1 MVALFQNREQ
11 AGQALA
17 KALMGYA
24 DKEGVIVLALPR
36 GGVPVAYPVAKALH
50 APLDIIIVRKL
61 GVPGNRELAMGAIA
75 SGGVRIINHD
85 IVRLLNLSQF
95 AIDAVAAEEQREIE
109 RREQLY
115 REGWPALDVHGRTV
129 IVVDDGIATGATMR
143 AAVTALRERQARRIV
158 VAAPS
163 CAPDAN
169 KMLQGEADEVVC
181 LATPDPY
188 IAVGRWYEDF
198 TQTTDQEV
206 TELLRRA
213 AKDLCAAASHKMH

>member
-1 MVALFQNREQ
+1 VALFQNREQ

-17 KALMGYA
+17 KAWMRYA
-24 DKEGVIVLALPR
+24 DQEGAIVLALPR
-36 GGVPVAYPVAKALH
+36 GGVPVAYQLAKAIH

-85 IVRLLNLSQF
+85 IVRLLNISQF

-109 RREQLY
+109 LREQLY

-143 AAVTALRERQARRIV
+143 AAVTALRERHAQHIV
-158 VAAPS
+158 VAAPTA
-163 CAPDAN
+163 APDAH
-169 KMLQGEADEVVC
+169 KMLAGEADEVVC
-181 LATPDPY
+181 LSTPAPY
-188 IAVGRWYEDF
+188 IAVGLWYENF
-198 TQTTDQEV
+198 TQTSDQEV
-206 TELLRRA
+206 TELLRQA
-213 AKDLCAAASHKMH
+213 AKDLCAAATQKMH

>member
-1 MVALFQNREQ
+1 
-11 AGQALA
+11 
-17 KALMGYA
+17 MGYA
-24 DKEGVIVLALPR
+24 DQEGVVVLALPR
-36 GGVPVAYPVAKALH
+36 GGVPVAYPVAKAIH

-85 IVRLLNLSQF
+85 IVRLLNISQF

-143 AAVTALRERQARRIV
+143 AAVRALKERHARHI
-158 VAAPS
+158 VAAAPTA
-163 CAPDAN
+163 APDAH

-198 TQTTDQEV
+198 TQTTDQQV